1 MPIVGPLSQS
11 KATRTLVR
19 KLSPTVDR
27 LRQIA
32 TNLGVRPYRVFLVR
46 TRWSGEERGEG
57 QEVVYDEREILPTP
71 RVKQVSNLMRYLTE
85 VGVGEQGE
93 LKVIDIATTYTE
105 YQLTGKN
112 DDGSDPADTEQFYW
126 EIRGDAG
133 MGSNPPRRRFI
144 PTGAPY
150 YNAGCVRW
158 EVTLRRAQEDRSP
171 TTGYPR

>member
-93 LKVIDIATTYTE
+93 LKVR
-105 YQLTGKN
+105 
-112 DDGSDPADTEQFYW
+112 ADE
-126 EIRGDAG
+126 G
-133 MGSNPPRRRFI
+133 
-144 PTGAPY
+144 
-150 YNAGCVRW
+150 
-158 EVTLRRAQEDRSP
+158 
-171 TTGYPR
+171 

>member
-1 MPIVGPLSQS
+1 MPTVGPLSQS

-46 TRWSGEERGEG
+46 TRWTGEERGEG
-57 QEVVYDEREILPTP
+57 QESVISEREILPTP

-93 LKVIDIATTYTE
+93 LKVIDISTVCTE

-112 DDGSDPADTEQFYW
+112 DDGSDPVDTEAFYW
-126 EIRGDAG
+126 EVRGDAG
-133 MGSNPPRRRFI
+133 MGPNPPRRRFTV
-144 PTGAPY
+144 TGVPY
-150 YNAGCVRW
+150 YNAGSVRW
-158 EVTLRRAQEDRSP
+158 EVTLRKAQEDRSP
-171 TTGYPR
+171 ATGYPR